1 MAYQFHFEIVSANA
15 GLLLT
20 GLGYTILLSVMTLV
34 IASVIGVIVAVAR
47 SRRIPLISRM
57 LGFYVEFFRGTP
69 PLVQLVWM
77 YYCLPILTGIN
88 IPDLVAVLLA
98 LSLYT
103 GAFMAEVFRA
113 GIQGVDKGQVQA
125 ALSVGMTRS
134 QAMRRIVLPQAA
146 YRMIPNV
153 GNVFITTIK
162 ASALCSVLGFPELM
176 YQAQTIQA
184 VYFRPLETLTAV
196 ALLYFALTWTT
207 SQLLGFI
214 ERRLAWVKRPLPA
227 SPPRLGGLS

>member
-1 MAYQFHFEIVSANA
+1 MPYRFHFEIVSANA
-15 GLLLT
+15 ALLLK
-20 GLGYTILLSVMTLV
+20 GLGYTILLSLMTLV
-34 IASVIGVIVAVAR
+34 IASLLGVVVAVLR
-47 SRRIPLISRM
+47 SRRIPILTPA
-57 LGFYVEFFRGTP
+57 LGVYVEFFRGTP

-88 IPDLVAVLLA
+88 LPDLVAVLLA

-103 GAFMAEVFRA
+103 GAFLAEVFRA
-113 GIQGVDKGQVQA
+113 GIQGVDRGQVQA
-125 ALSVGMTRS
+125 ALSVGMTRG

-176 YQAQTIQA
+176 YQAQSIQA

-196 ALLYFALTWTT
+196 ALLYFALTWST
-207 SQLLGFI
+207 SQLLGLV
-214 ERRLAWVKRPLPA
+214 ERRLAWVR
-227 SPPRLGGLS
+227 RR